1 MSDLHG
7 PRPGV
12 GERGV
17 WVPDSAHRQDLAVF
31 AEHAQR
37 LDEAAVIRLHT
48 RTDDLVGAWVVTG
61 FDVLAARVVAG
72 RIRPLDFSCTAERLA
87 SGLRAADDTGFYDPG
102 YPMDSAWRG
111 VLPPEG
117 GFVHLDDVPV
127 SVCVELARAGADLAR
142 EYGSAH
148 GPPASLL
155 DQEVLQVGT
164 GPSVVGVPMR
174 CVLALAAMRFLPE
187 TSPEG
192 DADVVR
198 VRVLPAWLRIDAR
211 FGSVFR
217 RRGDPALVLR

>member
-1 MSDLHG
+1 MSDLGG
-7 PRPGV
+7 PRPGA

-17 WVPDSAHRQDLAVF
+17 WVPDPAHRQDLAVF
-31 AEHAQR
+31 AELAQR
-37 LDEAAVIRLHT
+37 LDDAAVIRLHT

-72 RIRPLDFSCTAERLA
+72 RIRPVDFSCAAVTLT

-111 VLPPEG
+111 VLPPES
-117 GFVHLDDVPV
+117 GFLHLDDVPV
-127 SVCVELARAGADLAR
+127 SVFVELARAGADLAR

-155 DQEVLQVGT
+155 DQEVLQVGG

-198 VRVLPAWLRIDAR
+198 VRVLPTWLRIDAR